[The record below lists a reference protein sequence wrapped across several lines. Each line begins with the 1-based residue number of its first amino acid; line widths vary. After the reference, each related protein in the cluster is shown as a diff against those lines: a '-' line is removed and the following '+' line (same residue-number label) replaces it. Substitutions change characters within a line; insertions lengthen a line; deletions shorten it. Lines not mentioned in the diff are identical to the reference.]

1 MYIQHLFVEYRH
13 ACWCSHLLSQFHQ
26 FSSGTAR
33 KLSGQLCR
41 LKRKAVMILKRLK
54 VRVGSMVGL
63 TSYHIGIRLKKRPC
77 YMSAV
82 FMRLFCREGSFQFI
96 T

>member
-54 VRVGSMVGL
+54 VRGGFNGWIDIV
-63 TSYHIGIRLKKRPC
+63 SYWYQAEKEALL
-77 YMSAV
+77 YE
-82 FMRLFCREGSFQFI
+82 CRVHEAFL
-96 T
+96 